1 MSELFAFEGMLFCR
15 ILFEGLCFGFVYDV
29 LRAVRRAFCHRRLWV
44 AFEDFLFLCISFF
57 QMLYLLEIYCVGNIR
72 FFVFY
77 GLIIGIIIYFY
88 TISSVWIFALYHM
101 LLVAKK
107 CSKNIKKMLK
117 KVAKTVNIMVN
128 LKKYRKHEK

>member
-1 MSELFAFEGMLFCR
+1 
-15 ILFEGLCFGFVYDV
+15 
-29 LRAVRRAFCHRRLWV
+29 
-44 AFEDFLFLCISFF
+44 
-57 QMLYLLEIYCVGNIR
+57 MLYLLEIYCVGNIR